1 MMMKRIILL
10 PTHLKSDVYAS
21 FLLLIIAGLFQQH
34 VHADQSKKILKW
46 TDEKGVV
53 HYGDVLPTKAAGR
66 SNAELN
72 QSGIVVKKNQE
83 YLSKNQEESL
93 VNAEQVRKDSAL
105 LASYSSVEE
114 IDLALNRNLSS
125 EKNFLAG
132 LMQRLEDTQAMLSK
146 NLALKEKLQS
156 NQQAVASDLEDEIQ
170 VNQKRIAYLDA
181 EIKIKKAAIVEI
193 TQRFNDYKVRYA
205 ELRPRNNALSKI
217 NVGKRNLSELENWK
231 RSANKKLSYFLDE
244 TINYKRAGK
253 SVPQDIV
260 LGIQQATQEVAR
272 ADEEISAIKASIVNS
287 QETFSSK

>member
-1 MMMKRIILL
+1 MRKGITIL
-10 PTHLKSDVYAS
+10 PTHLKSYVYVS
-21 FLLLIIAGLFQQH
+21 FILMIFAGLFQQH
-34 VHADQSKKILKW
+34 AHADQSKKILKW

-83 YLSKNQEESL
+83 YISKNQEESL

-105 LASYSSVEE
+105 LASYSSIQE
-114 IDLALNRNLSS
+114 IDLALKRNLSS
-125 EKNFLAG
+125 EENFLAG
-132 LMQRLEDTQAMLSK
+132 LIQRLEDTQAMLNK
-146 NLALKEKLQS
+146 KIALKDKLQS
-156 NQQAVASDLEDEIQ
+156 NQQVVPSYLEDEIQ
-170 VNQKRIAYLDA
+170 AYQKRIAYFDT
-181 EIKIKKAAIVEI
+181 EIKAKKETIVEI
-193 TQRFNDYKVRYA
+193 TQRFHQYKVRYA
-205 ELRPRNNALSKI
+205 ELRPRNNALSEI

-244 TINYKRAGK
+244 TVNYKRAGK

-260 LGIQQATQEVAR
+260 LGIQQATQEIAR
-272 ADEEISAIKASIVNS
+272 VDEEIAAIKASIVNS